1 MGNHLSPAIFLF
13 FLSPFIAEL
22 LSGSAPPV
30 RFFNPVWFF
39 SIVIL
44 YGSGAI
50 LVRELVRKWNKGL
63 PSLLCLG
70 MAYGIIEEGLALKTF
85 FDPNWPLIGI
95 LGSYGRALGINWV
108 WAIELTVGHAII
120 SIAIPIVLT
129 ELLFPDERSNPWVDD
144 QTLNLLAFVFA
155 GEVAISSAFFATY
168 PVPLVPYVATG
179 LAAAVLA
186 LIGSELPH
194 SLFAAKKTEEK
205 EGTAKAQAPGPL
217 ALWLFGFFSAMA
229 LVVIHFSLPHT
240 GIPPVLTILIFISF
254 IAAESFLLLKMSGEG
269 KAWSDMRKFAVIS
282 GALSVLVA
290 YAPVQ
295 EIMLRKALPVD
306 TAGMSFVGVVFAVFL
321 LWAWGRIRGFSKSPV
336 ATVA

>member
-1 MGNHLSPAIFLF
+1 MGNHLPPAIFLF

-30 RFFNPVWFF
+30 RFFSPAWFF

-50 LVRELVRKWNKGL
+50 LVRELVKRWNKGL
-63 PSLLCLG
+63 PSLLFLG

-129 ELLFPDERSNPWVDD
+129 ELLFPDERSNTWVDD

-179 LAAAVLA
+179 LVAAVLA

-194 SLFAAKKTEEK
+194 PLFAAKKTEEK
-205 EGTAKAQAPGPL
+205 AEVPGPP

-254 IAAESFLLLKMSGEG
+254 IAAESFLLLKMSGDG
-269 KAWSDMRKFAVIS
+269 RAWSDMHKFAVIS
-282 GALSVLVA
+282 GALSVLVV

-295 EIMLRKALPVD
+295 EIMLKKALPVD

-321 LWAWGRIRGFSKSPV
+321 LWAWGRIRGFEKSP
-336 ATVA
+336 AASA